1 MKRKREYVLIL
12 AITCLSWGVFFPD
25 YTFTTDSYRII
36 MEENGNGSDME
47 MDGDIW
53 IEDVQCETLGQSD
66 AVQSAIRSGRVRY
79 KWKFAE
85 YIRSL
90 FW

>member
-1 MKRKREYVLIL
+1 MRRKREYVLIL

-25 YTFTTDSYRII
+25 YTFTTDSYRLII
-36 MEENGNGSDME
+36 EEIDNGSENEAESDVLAE
-47 MDGDIW
+47 DTW
-53 IEDVQCETLGQSD
+53 EEATAQSEDVQS
-66 AVQSAIRSGRVRY
+66 AVRSGRVRY

-85 YIRSL
+85 YIKSL